1 MKYQNLIWDFDGTLF
16 DSYPHS
22 EAIFRQYLAEIRGIM
37 PPISEIDALFKQTLT
52 VAYLHYGLTE
62 EEIREFQ
69 RREADVSAE
78 PKVRP
83 FPEAREILEDT
94 VAQGGRNYLYTH
106 RDRLSLYYLENEGLL
121 SLFSGVVTEEMGF
134 PRKPEPHGVR
144 YLVETY
150 GLDKEKTVMIG
161 DREIDVLSGQ
171 NAGVAGCL
179 VTSMAEVRRKSGAE
193 WIAEDLAAVGRLLEI
208 WP

>member
-22 EAIFRQYLAEIRGIM
+22 EAVFSRYLAEIRGIA

-52 VAYLHYGLTE
+52 VAYLHYGLTD

-69 RREADVSAE
+69 RREADVTAE
-78 PKVRP
+78 PRVRP
-83 FPEAREILEDT
+83 FPLAAEILRGV
-94 VAQGGRNYLYTH
+94 VARGGRNYLYTH
-106 RDRLSLYYLENEGLL
+106 RDRLSLRYLEEAGLL
-121 SLFSGVVTEEMGF
+121 FLFSGVVTEEMGF
-134 PRKPEPHGVR
+134 PRKPEPHGVS
-144 YLVETY
+144 YLLETY
-150 GLDKEKTVMIG
+150 GLDKEQTVMIG

-171 NAGVAGCL
+171 NAGVDGCL
-179 VTSMAEVRRKSGAE
+179 VTDMAEVRKKSGAE
-193 WIAEDLAAVGRLLEI
+193 WIAEDLDAVGRLLEI